1 MPINAGKLL
10 LLHKFRKSF
19 AAASPNSP
27 IPVCIRTPFS
37 HGQTIQKQLFR
48 IVPQFIAYRIKS

>member
-19 AAASPNSP
+19 AAASPLP
-27 IPVCIRTPFS
+27 GQARAPVQPRCSAILPHCPTV
-37 HGQTIQKQLFR
+37 HNL
-48 IVPQFIAYRIKS
+48 